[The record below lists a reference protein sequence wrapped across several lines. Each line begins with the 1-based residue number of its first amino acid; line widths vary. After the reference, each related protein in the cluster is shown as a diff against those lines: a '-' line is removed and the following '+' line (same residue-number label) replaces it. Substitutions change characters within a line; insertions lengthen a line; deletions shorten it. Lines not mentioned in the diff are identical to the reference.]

1 MHRAAVRRCPHRSL
15 SVSPVHGGCAI
26 DTLILLA
33 FGVATIGILAVAIY
47 RMISLRRR
55 TRDEARAAGYPS
67 GEMPRTDEQKARDGQ
82 TAKIWGCL
90 VLLVPCV
97 LVLLYVVS
105 R

>member
-1 MHRAAVRRCPHRSL
+1 MRRCPHQS
-15 SVSPVHGGCAI
+15 SPVPFSLGGFAI

-67 GEMPRTDEQKARDGQ
+67 GEMPRTEEQKARDGQ

-90 VLLVPCV
+90 VLLVPCA

>member
-1 MHRAAVRRCPHRSL
+1 MRPCPHRSIT
-15 SVSPVHGGCAI
+15 VSPVHGGCAI

-33 FGVATIGILAVAIY
+33 FGVATIGILAVAVY

-55 TRDEARAAGYPS
+55 TRDEARAAGFSS
-67 GEMPRTDEQKARDGQ
+67 GEMPRTDEQKSRDAQ

-90 VLLVPCV
+90 VLLVPAA
-97 LVLLYVVS
+97 LVVLYVVS